1 MILNYFSLTGL
12 RILSEK
18 VRDIVCELKET
29 TYKQVA
35 EHLIKDM
42 EATKQNNL
50 EFVDNLAFFPYETLE
65 IIHYFLLINIIF
77 CSFIS
82 RRKMNRT

>member
-1 MILNYFSLTGL
+1 M

-50 EFVDNLAFFPYETLE
+50 EFAKDEQNVKRRVYDALNVLIAANVLRKEGKKVKAD
-65 IIHYFLLINIIF
+65 HLLPKGNAA
-77 CSFIS
+77 
-82 RRKMNRT
+82 

>member
-1 MILNYFSLTGL
+1 MFLNYFFLWTGL

-50 EFVDNLAFFPYETLE
+50 EFVDILVVFVFFLDFKL
-65 IIHYFLLINIIF
+65 ICFSLLN
-77 CSFIS
+77 
-82 RRKMNRT
+82 